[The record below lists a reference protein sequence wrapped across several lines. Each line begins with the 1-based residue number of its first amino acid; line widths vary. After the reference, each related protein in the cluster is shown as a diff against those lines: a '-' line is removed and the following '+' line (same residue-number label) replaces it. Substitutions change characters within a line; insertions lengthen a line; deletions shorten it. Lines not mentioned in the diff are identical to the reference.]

1 MALIEELT
9 KYTVLVSMLHWL
21 LFGHD
26 RVEDLYWS
34 LPTARDSTK
43 DPQVDY
49 IRSYGHHRFH
59 WRCLL
64 LRHCVPMHPN
74 LIFL

>member
-26 RVEDLYWS
+26 RVEDLDWIVPS
-34 LPTARDSTK
+34 PCDS
-43 DPQVDY
+43 Q
-49 IRSYGHHRFH
+49 
-59 WRCLL
+59 C
-64 LRHCVPMHPN
+64 HP
-74 LIFL
+74 